1 LSESTKPRFSIEP
14 KRSPPNSSGD
24 VVICGVDEAGRGPVL
39 GPLVVCGVAVESDAP
54 LRQLNVR
61 DSKKLS
67 PERREA
73 LVPEIQKVCRFAMV
87 VVPAEDID
95 ARRAVMTLN
104 EFEAKLFADIIEELH
119 PGIAYVD
126 SADVDEH
133 EFKKAILRDLPFEVD
148 IVSKHGADDLF
159 PVVSAASILAKV
171 RRDEA
176 IRQIEAE
183 VGRKVGSGYSH
194 DAQTIEFLERW
205 LREKGTLP
213 PHTRASWD
221 TAKRLLSAAQTR
233 KIDEFT
239 ERGR

>member
-1 LSESTKPRFSIEP
+1 M
-14 KRSPPNSSGD
+14 
-24 VVICGVDEAGRGPVL
+24 ICGVDEAGRGPVI
-39 GPLVVCGVAVESDAP
+39 GPMVVAGVVCESDVP

-73 LVPEIQKVCRFAMV
+73 LVPEIHKVCKYEII

-95 ARRAVMTLN
+95 AMRKEMTLN
-104 EFEAKLFADIIEELH
+104 DFEAKLFAGIIEKLH
-119 PGIAYVD
+119 PEVAYVD

-133 EFKKAILRDLPFEVD
+133 EFKKAILRELSFEVD
-148 IVSKHGADDLF
+148 LVSKHGADDLF
-159 PVVSAASILAKV
+159 PVVSAASILAKS
-171 RRDEA
+171 RRDA
-176 IRQIEAE
+176 SIREIEAE
-183 VGRKVGSGYSH
+183 IGQKVGSGYSH
-194 DAQTIEFLERW
+194 DQETIAFLERW

-221 TAKRLLSAAQTR
+221 TARRLLGLAATR

-239 ERGR
+239 GGGR